1 MLSKNYLFYMHL
13 DLMANVFYSWIQVK
27 NEADVEVEER
37 IKNARESYKKHLKKK
52 VFHKWRVHIVT

>member
-1 MLSKNYLFYMHL
+1 MHL